1 MTLSSLQKERKGGI
15 KMQLSKVVE
24 FHNLY
29 STLKEKEMP
38 VLVAYKLNQI
48 EDVCEKNNKF
58 FEEKT
63 RDIINKYAEKDSDG
77 KPLFTEDQK
86 SVRIQQDFIDTCVK
100 ELQELSEIDVDVPDI
115 KIDINDLNDI
125 KITVAEMGALM
136 PFIKDKE

>member
-1 MTLSSLQKERKGGI
+1 
-15 KMQLSKVVE
+15 MQLSKVVE

-125 KITVAEMGALM
+125 KITVAEMSALM

>member
-1 MTLSSLQKERKGGI
+1 
-15 KMQLSKVVE
+15 MQLSKVVE

-48 EDVCEKNNKF
+48 EDVCDKNNKF

-136 PFIKDKE
+136 PFIKDKEW

>member
-1 MTLSSLQKERKGGI
+1 MTLSSLQRERKGGI

-125 KITVAEMGALM
+125 KITVAEMSALM

>member
-1 MTLSSLQKERKGGI
+1 
-15 KMQLSKVVE
+15 MQLSKVVE

>member
-86 SVRIQQDFIDTCVK
+86 
-100 ELQELSEIDVDVPDI
+100 
-115 KIDINDLNDI
+115 
-125 KITVAEMGALM
+125 
-136 PFIKDKE
+136 

>member
-1 MTLSSLQKERKGGI
+1 
-15 KMQLSKVVE
+15 MQLSKVVE

-63 RDIINKYAEKDSDG
+63 RNIINKYAEKDSDG

-86 SVRIQQDFIDTCVK
+86 SVRIQRDFIDTCVK

-136 PFIKDKE
+136 PFIKDKEW

>member
-1 MTLSSLQKERKGGI
+1 MTLSSLQRERKGGI

-115 KIDINDLNDI
+115 KININDLNDI

>member
-1 MTLSSLQKERKGGI
+1 MTLSSLQRERKGGI

-136 PFIKDKE
+136 PFIRDKE

>member
-1 MTLSSLQKERKGGI
+1 
-15 KMQLSKVVE
+15 MQLSKVVE

-29 STLKEKEMP
+29 STLKEKEMS

-125 KITVAEMGALM
+125 KMTVVEMGALM

>member
-1 MTLSSLQKERKGGI
+1 
-15 KMQLSKVVE
+15 MQLSKVVE

-29 STLKEKEMP
+29 STLREKKMP

-86 SVRIQQDFIDTCVK
+86 SVRIQQDFIDTCVR

-125 KITVAEMGALM
+125 KMTVAEMGALM
-136 PFIKDKE
+136 PFIKNKE

>member
-1 MTLSSLQKERKGGI
+1 MILSSLQRERKGGI

>member
-1 MTLSSLQKERKGGI
+1 MALSSLQKERKGGI

>member
-1 MTLSSLQKERKGGI
+1 MTLSSLQRERKGGI

-63 RDIINKYAEKDSDG
+63 RNIINKYAEKDSDG

>member
-1 MTLSSLQKERKGGI
+1 
-15 KMQLSKVVE
+15 MQLSKVVE

-29 STLKEKEMP
+29 STLREKEMP

-136 PFIKDKE
+136 PFIKDKEW

>member
-1 MTLSSLQKERKGGI
+1 
-15 KMQLSKVVE
+15 MQLSKVVE
-24 FHNLY
+24 LHNLY
-29 STLKEKEMP
+29 STLREKEMP

-100 ELQELSEIDVDVPDI
+100 ELQELSEIDVDVPDV

-125 KITVAEMGALM
+125 KMTVAEMGALM
-136 PFIKDKE
+136 PFIKNKE

>member
-1 MTLSSLQKERKGGI
+1 MTLSSLQRERKGGI

>member
-1 MTLSSLQKERKGGI
+1 
-15 KMQLSKVVE
+15 MQLSKVVE

-136 PFIKDKE
+136 PFIKDKEW

>member
-1 MTLSSLQKERKGGI
+1 
-15 KMQLSKVVE
+15 MQLSKVVE

-100 ELQELSEIDVDVPDI
+100 ELQDLSEIDVDVPDI
-115 KIDINDLNDI
+115 KININDLNDI

-136 PFIKDKE
+136 PFIKDKEW